1 MEAALIIVLAII
13 LIMIFSGVAMPFAFL
28 AGCIAYA
35 LITGTSTASFIQTSF
50 SAINSYSIIAMP
62 MFMIAGTLIERSGI
76 AKTLIEAAQK
86 LVGRLKGG
94 MAMTIPV
101 VACFFGA
108 LSGSGTATCTTLSSM
123 MVPDLEKQGYEKKY
137 LGALIAAAAPLGYM
151 IPPNVNAIIFN
162 RVASSSSVAELFM
175 ATIVPGVIWALAYI
189 ILIRFGYKKYYHPEN
204 IVASEKSLDYR
215 KVAQP
220 KNIAVSQV
228 VDVKHDITAAK
239 KHRKDFIIGAAAAIG
254 MPVIVMGGIYGG
266 IFTSTEAGAIGSLY
280 ALLIGWV
287 VFKKFT
293 LKSVF
298 KDFTNTGMSIGSLMI
313 LFPMT
318 YIFSRILVLEQVPSA
333 LTDLIYNVS
342 TNKYVILLM
351 IDVILFIAGFFVD
364 CSVLQLVFVPL
375 LLPLCQSIGVS
386 TTHLAVI
393 MFVSIG
399 VGTMTPPMAMNL
411 FISARILKLPVKDVI
426 EPIWP
431 FVGLVGVPMLLLVTY
446 VPALS
451 EFLPKLL
458 LKG

>member
-1 MEAALIIVLAII
+1 MGTVLMIVLFII

-35 LITGTSTASFIQTSF
+35 LMTGTSTANYIQTSF
-50 SAINSYSIIAMP
+50 AAINSYSIIAMP

-76 AKTLIEAAQK
+76 ARTLVDAARK
-86 LVGRLKGG
+86 LVGNMKGG

-108 LSGSGTATCTTLSSM
+108 LSGSGTATCTTLNSM
-123 MVPDLEKQGYEKKY
+123 MVPDLQRLGYEKKY

-175 ATIVPGVIWALAYI
+175 ATIIPGIIWAVAYI
-189 ILIRFGYKKYYHPEN
+189 ILIRFGYKKYYHPEQ
-204 IVASEKSLDYR
+204 AAEPER
-215 KVAQP
+215 K
-220 KNIAVSQV
+220 II
-228 VDVKHDITAAK
+228 DAK
-239 KHRKDFIIGAAAAIG
+239 QDPVLSKKTKRDFRIGVAAAIG

-280 ALLIGWV
+280 ALLIGWLL
-287 VFKKFT
+287 FRKFT

-298 KDFTNTGMSIGSLMI
+298 NDFTNTGMSIGSLMI

-333 LTDLIYNVS
+333 LTDFILSVS
-342 TNKYVILLM
+342 SNRYVILLM

-431 FVGLVGVPMLLLVTY
+431 FVGFVGAPMLLLVTY

-451 EFLPKLL
+451 EFLPKLIL
-458 LKG
+458 GG

>member
-1 MEAALIIVLAII
+1 
-13 LIMIFSGVAMPFAFL
+13 MIFSGVAMPFAFL
-28 AGCIAYA
+28 AGCIAYS
-35 LITGTSTASFIQTSF
+35 LITGASTASFIQTSF

-76 AKTLIEAAQK
+76 ANTLIEAARR
-86 LVGRLKGG
+86 LVGKLKGG

-123 MVPDLEKQGYEKKY
+123 MVPDLEKQGYERKY

-162 RVASSSSVAELFM
+162 RVASNSSVAELFM
-175 ATIVPGVIWALAYI
+175 ATIVPGLIWAVAYI
-189 ILIRFGYKKYYHPEN
+189 VLIRFGYKKYYHPEK
-204 IVASEKSLDYR
+204 IVVTEKVVIDPKKDPVAAR
-215 KVAQP
+215 KKKRGFIVG
-220 KNIAVSQV
+220 V
-228 VDVKHDITAAK
+228 V
-239 KHRKDFIIGAAAAIG
+239 AAIG
-254 MPVIVMGGIYGG
+254 MPLIVMGGIYGG

-280 ALLIGWV
+280 ALLIGWLL
-287 VFKKFT
+287 FRKFT

-333 LTDLIYNVS
+333 LTDMILNIS
-342 TNKYVILLM
+342 SNKYVILLM

-426 EPIWP
+426 DPI
-431 FVGLVGVPMLLLVTY
+431 
-446 VPALS
+446 
-451 EFLPKLL
+451 
-458 LKG
+458 